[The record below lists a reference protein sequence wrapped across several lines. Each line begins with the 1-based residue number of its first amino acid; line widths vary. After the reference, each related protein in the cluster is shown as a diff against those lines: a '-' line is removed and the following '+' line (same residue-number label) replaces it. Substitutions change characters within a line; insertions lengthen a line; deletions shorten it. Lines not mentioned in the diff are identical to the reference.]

1 MNSIR
6 LYGFDVAICVRG
18 YLSVGTGQGSL
29 LVLGSACGPRPWAL
43 SVGTGQGSLFCI
55 WAALRFCCGDLARF
69 KLWSA
74 CGRQP

>member
-6 LYGFDVAICVRG
+6 IYGFDVAIYVRG

-43 SVGTGQGSLFCI
+43 SVGTGQGSL
-55 WAALRFCCGDLARF
+55 LV
-69 KLWSA
+69 SHM
-74 CGRQP
+74 GRSIELCP